1 MFREHLF
8 IFFVEKFPKK
18 HYDLGNKC
26 TSIPTKSSLME
37 FAMSDFERIQSLIK
51 DKAEAEARLS
61 LIPYDGSPEI
71 KENRSGKYLY
81 IRKRIAGKLTSK
93 YVDVY
98 SDDLYQL
105 LLRNASESRE
115 LKKQIRKISKELAAL
130 GYAPGELS
138 AEVRLNLDFAR
149 ANMKSNIYDQAVLE
163 GVSTTF
169 PQMEDIID
177 NGTVNG
183 MTAGDVQKILNLKHA
198 WEFILDEDVICAD
211 SDYYLL
217 SHIARLVNEGFYSNG
232 GRIRGVPVSIGGS
245 KYVPPIPV
253 EAMVKES
260 VHGITGSKENPIDI
274 AIDLCLYVMKTQVF
288 IDGNKRAAVIF
299 ANHYMISNGAGL
311 LVIPESEVSEFKKLL
326 VKYYEDD
333 IKDQIRSFL
342 REKCWRKM

>member
-1 MFREHLF
+1 MFREHSF

-18 HYDLGNKC
+18 HYDLGNKR
-26 TSIPTKSSLME
+26 TSIPAKSSLKE

-169 PQMEDIID
+169 PQTEDIID

-183 MTAGDVQKILNLKHA
+183 MTSGDVQKILNLKHA

-217 SHIARLVNEGFYSNG
+217 SHIARLVNEGFYSDG